1 MKPKDINLNVPV
13 GDDPNKNAD
22 AQAMA
27 RAERDAFEAKRGDV
41 AGWLH
46 PARLWSCLSL
56 KAFTV
61 VCPKRSNSVWWEW

>member
-27 RAERDAFEAKRGDV
+27 RAERDAFEAKRGKLQ
-41 AGWLH
+41 GG
-46 PARLWSCLSL
+46 
-56 KAFTV
+56 FTLPDCGRV
-61 VCPKRSNSVWWEW
+61 SV